1 MDRIAG
7 KRIDTEVTSVPNPN
21 SIRYLGAV
29 LVLSQVSRRSHG
41 EEESHSILMKP
52 RFL

>member
-29 LVLSQVSRRSHG
+29 LHIVSG
-41 EEESHSILMKP
+41 VQEETEKGKATQ
-52 RFL
+52 F